1 MNRLCV
7 FLVVVSVA
15 CFLSG
20 GVAADDV
27 SPSAPRVE
35 EFVYK
40 KTPQGD
46 LRMHVHFPESWDAAD
61 RRPAIVFFFG
71 GAWRAGSV
79 EQFLPQAEHFAGRGM
94 VAARADYRVK
104 SRHGTTPDKCVE
116 DGKSAVRWLRT
127 NAARLGVDPRRIVAA
142 GGSAGGHVAACT
154 AVIPGFNADGEDTA
168 ISAKPNLL
176 VLYNPVLDCVPI
188 GRRFGMEDMARK
200 ISPNHHL
207 TGDVPATIIF
217 FGTEDR
223 LNEGGKAFI
232 EKAGPLGIRAEMYM
246 AADQKHG
253 FFNRPPWL
261 QRTTYLADEFLARH
275 GYLQG
280 PPTVSLP
287 DGRLAMSRWK
297 P

>member
-1 MNRLCV
+1 MNRLWT

-15 CFLSG
+15 CFLCG

-27 SPSAPRVE
+27 SPSEPRVE

-46 LRMHVHFPESWDAAD
+46 LRMHVHFPEGWDAAD
-61 RRPAIVFFFG
+61 RRPAVVFFFG

-79 EQFLPQAEHFAGRGM
+79 EQFLFQAEHFAGRGM
-94 VAARADYRVK
+94 VAARADYRVR
-104 SRHGTTPDKCVE
+104 SRHGTAPDKCVE
-116 DGKSAVRWLRT
+116 DGKSVVRWLRAH
-127 NAARLGVDPRRIVAA
+127 AAKLGIDPQRIVAA

-154 AVIPGFNADGEDTA
+154 AVIPGFDADGEDTA
-168 ISAKPNLL
+168 VSARPNLL
-176 VLYNPVLDCVPI
+176 VLYNPVLDFAAI
-188 GRRFGMEDMARK
+188 GRRFGMEEIARK

-207 TGDVPATIIF
+207 TRGVPATVIF

-232 EKAGPLGIRAEMYM
+232 EKAGPLGIQAEMYM
-246 AADQKHG
+246 ATDQKHG

-280 PPTVSLP
+280 PPTVTVP
-287 DGRLAMSRWK
+287 DDCPDMARWK